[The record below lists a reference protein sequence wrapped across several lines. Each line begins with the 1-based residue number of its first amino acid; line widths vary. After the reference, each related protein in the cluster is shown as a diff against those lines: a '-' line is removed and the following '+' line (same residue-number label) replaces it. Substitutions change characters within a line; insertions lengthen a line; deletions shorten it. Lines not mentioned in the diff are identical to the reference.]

1 MIPNSHWCRG
11 LLFSVLVLAGPALAG
26 NLGFMKDAP
35 YGQFTEQ
42 DLVIFNETLNDVL
55 SNGAEG
61 EPRAWSNPKTQA
73 GGEMKPLKSFER
85 KGLPCRTLSITNKAK
100 GRTATGRYDFCKQ
113 EPGTWQLAN

>member
-1 MIPNSHWCRG
+1 MILNSHWCRAFA
-11 LLFSVLVLAGPALAG
+11 FSVLISAVPALAA
-26 NLGFMKDAP
+26 NLGFMKDSP

-42 DLVIFNETLNDVL
+42 DLVLFNETLNDVL

-61 EPRAWSNPKTQA
+61 ELQSWSNPKTQA

-85 KGLPCRTLSITNKAK
+85 KGLACRTLSITNKAK

-113 EPGTWQLAN
+113 ESGKWLLAN

>member
-1 MIPNSHWCRG
+1 MILNSHWCRG
-11 LLFSVLVLAGPALAG
+11 LLFSILVSAVPALAG

-42 DLVIFNETLNDVL
+42 DLVVFNETLNDVL
-55 SNGAEG
+55 SHGAEG

-85 KGLPCRTLSITNKAK
+85 KGLSCRTLSITNKAK
-100 GRTATGRYDFCKQ
+100 GRTATGRYDFCKRD
-113 EPGTWQLAN
+113 GGKWQLAN